1 MKKFFKQCLSV
12 LLVVITIFSMT
23 TMGLTSFSAAE
34 TQTVSTGLTGSGLA
48 DAALKRV
55 GGRLF
60 AEFTS
65 YCISNKV
72 PVLGSAFYVL
82 FCDPATRSTIK
93 MQGQVSE
100 IYSDVKEI
108 KQDINSI
115 MDDLDTIYKEIVE
128 IDKENKYITAKKEI
142 QKYCIDDAGTL
153 GYQIL
158 WMKYE
163 TVLENYNKAEECRS
177 ALKDETDPSE
187 RAKLEKDITSNEEAA
202 KNAMNDFVYF
212 YQTIFFGK
220 KDDNKDDN
228 KDYNYD
234 STIFERDMNNI
245 NDCIC
250 SENKGME
257 EFLPALENMLRVKFD
272 YEHQITDIMLAG
284 FEYCEAVQ
292 YQMYL
297 IHREYASYCEAMKY
311 AGSSFDEIPELPED
325 FFKTENE
332 LFQANVEEQILNSGI
347 YTLIVSSTLD
357 EAEATLETA
366 PFEFE
371 TTVKINGQ
379 DTPCYIIRDN
389 KDLSYYVV
397 TKESKQV
404 SQLVSHREEQWDNLT
419 HVNYYQPD
427 GMFNSQYT
435 DDGEFR
441 MISSLSE
448 VSNLSE
454 TPLASFINADM
465 DISQSAKYILLYN
478 YDCVGLDKD
487 EVLWNMKFASAAE
500 YNKNEPEEK
509 VNTFTSKEAYSGSEK
524 NEEFIRIYKS
534 VFNDELFN
542 NDQNKLV
549 IKERTSMPK
558 LIALHD
564 GQVLDYSK
572 VEVSPEGC
580 TIILTGKATVIGNP
594 DVPLTDSQII
604 VCTDK
609 QVTLKNINV
618 NAIKYK
624 SAIEVKCSG
633 AKIAFEG
640 VNTFTGNGEAVD
652 LNKMTELDTNN
663 HNPVGVS
670 HGMLINKGADVTL
683 TGATATFN
691 GDAGGAGICTWGNL
705 VIDNATIIANGSYEK
720 LDSYFEGYE
729 EFKTPVYSIGAG
741 IGASVS
747 AVKNSKNSTVYLS
760 EDLILGRTYSNYGT
774 ITIKNNSDIT
784 AKGAYP
790 EGDKSGSYA
799 SDIGGARF
807 VTHIDYENV
816 LGWIIT
822 DVSFTYD
829 SKSVG
834 GGNISDS
841 KVLTYKGVIGGNIK
855 LSNNDYDYVM
865 DTYTITTSTAGS
877 SGVTDDKLSFTL
889 IGDKGTTN
897 GTISSSNCGNKK
909 GQYTM
914 TFNNG
919 YIGTEL
925 SAIEIEIDGDDGWY
939 PEYINVKSENGK
951 INQTLY
957 GGRWLDNSGTI
968 TLKPTD
974 NVFKIGITTSND
986 TNAGTDAAVYV
997 QLVDQNGITSDK
1009 INASDVHPE
1018 SNAFEKGDS
1027 MSLYMYAPDKF
1038 GKLQYIQINSDAN
1051 GTAAAN
1057 WKIEK
1062 LDAAQMSGGNKD
1074 DNFSIT
1080 VNQWD
1085 PNGVTMSFGRETG
1098 KSGTFEFLI
1107 KTQNVTGAGTDA
1119 TIKFKLIGTNGET
1132 NLVDVE
1138 SFIDNYTSGDNF
1150 EKNDKDTGRIT
1161 FKMPKGGI
1169 GTITGLYVESSGGA
1183 ASADWDLEYVEITE
1197 ILPDGE
1203 GQHVKF
1209 NAKCTIK
1216 KKSNKTLTNP
1226 SIVVKTVSPSINRE
1240 ILENLKMTDENSYL
1254 LSVNE
1259 PVTISYD
1266 VFKLLKDNG
1275 IDLTVEM
1282 LEGTDV
1288 LYSITFDGKE
1298 IKNFHDV
1305 TLGKNYEIRDGETLV
1320 NFLENSYIPEG
1331 TTINLYL
1338 DKLGFTENSVVSI
1351 YVKDENGNWS
1361 KIDTELSEGEIYH
1374 EIEITD
1380 GSDFILR
1387 SESTSVSGTDENTPV
1402 DKDVV
1407 STGNTG
1413 MVVFVTLTFAVM
1425 GCLTLVGFSMSRK
1438 KKEQ

>member
-23 TMGLTSFSAAE
+23 TMGLTSFSATE
-34 TQTVSTGLTGSGLA
+34 TQTVGIDLTDSVLA

-82 FCDPATRSTIK
+82 LCDPATRSTIK
-93 MQGQVSE
+93 MQGQVDQ
-100 IYSDVKEI
+100 ILADITTI
-108 KQDINSI
+108 KQDIDNVLQ
-115 MDDLDTIYKEIVE
+115 DLDEIYMEIE
-128 IDKENKYITAKKEI
+128 KNDAENKYADAKTNVDKYYIDDPGVTGYQTLWNTYLLALEYYDAVNQARESLKLATDPTEIKRLNKEI
-142 QKYCIDDAGTL
+142 ADNEQSLKTEIERFVIQYQNVFFVSGEKTEYSYEKY
-153 GYQIL
+153 
-158 WMKYE
+158 
-163 TVLENYNKAEECRS
+163 
-177 ALKDETDPSE
+177 
-187 RAKLEKDITSNEEAA
+187 AK
-202 KNAMNDFVYF
+202 
-212 YQTIFFGK
+212 
-220 KDDNKDDN
+220 
-228 KDYNYD
+228 
-234 STIFERDMNNI
+234 DMNNL
-245 NDCIC
+245 NNYIC
-250 SENKGME
+250 TESKLYT
-257 EFLPALENMLRVKFD
+257 EFLPALENMLRTYYP
-272 YEHQITDIMLAG
+272 YEHQITEQMLDG
-284 FEYCEAVQ
+284 FQYCQMVQ
-292 YQMYL
+292 YQIYI

-325 FFKTENE
+325 FFAEENE
-332 LFQANVEEQILNSGI
+332 LYKHNIEQQILNSGI
-347 YTLIVSSTLD
+347 HTFMVTESTLD
-357 EAEATLETA
+357 EADTISTLDEADTIPYL
-366 PFEFE
+366 FD
-371 TTVKINGQ
+371 TTVKIGGT
-379 DTPCYIIRDN
+379 DVPCYIIRDN
-389 KDLSYYVV
+389 KDLSYYVITQETFKSSELINGSRHYV
-397 TKESKQV
+397 DMWIYKPNE
-404 SQLVSHREEQWDNLT
+404 
-419 HVNYYQPD
+419 
-427 GMFNSQYT
+427 MFDTLYT
-435 DDGEFR
+435 DNGEFK

-448 VSNLSE
+448 VTSLSKN
-454 TPLASFINADM
+454 PLNYFRNSGMEKIPEDVGA
-465 DISQSAKYILLYN
+465 ILLYN
-478 YDCVGLDKD
+478 DAYQDMSTLSPHIAQ
-487 EVLWNMKFASAAE
+487 WNIKFADSRA
-500 YNKNEPEEK
+500 YDSNHPESG
-509 VNTFTSKEAYSGSEK
+509 VTTYSSKDLYYGEADVESYIK
-524 NEEFIRIYKS
+524 IYKS
-534 VFNDELFN
+534 TYNDSLFAN
-542 NDQNKLV
+542 NDNTFV
-549 IKERTSMPK
+549 VEDYDSMPNCIT
-558 LIALHD
+558 LRD
-564 GQVLDYSK
+564 GQILDYSK
-572 VEVSPEGC
+572 LGVSPSGC
-580 TIILTGKATVIGNP
+580 TIIASGQATIIGNS
-594 DVPLTDSQII
+594 DIPLNDSQII
-604 VCTDK
+604 ICTDE
-609 QVTLKNINV
+609 QITLKDVSV
-618 NAIKYK
+618 NAAKYQNAVEVRAKDAQVKFEGTNSFTGSSKEINDNDDFGRWYK
-624 SAIEVKCSG
+624 SSTAVG
-633 AKIAFEG
+633 A
-640 VNTFTGNGEAVD
+640 
-652 LNKMTELDTNN
+652 
-663 HNPVGVS
+663 S
-670 HGMLINKGADVTL
+670 QGMLICENASVTL
-683 TGATATFN
+683 TGAKATFS
-691 GDAGGAGICTWGNL
+691 GGAGGAGICTCGDL
-705 VIDNATIIANGSYEK
+705 IIDNATIIANGSYSDETYYM
-720 LDSYFEGYE
+720 DETSNQYVEDRMTVYE
-729 EFKTPVYSIGAG
+729 VGSG
-741 IGASVS
+741 IGASVTYY
-747 AVKNSKNSTVYLS
+747 STNVMTRPY
-760 EDLILGRTYSNYGT
+760 TYAKYGT
-774 ITIKNNSDIT
+774 VTIQNNSVVT
-784 AKGAYP
+784 ANGAAPKGTSNCY
-790 EGDKSGSYA
+790 SM
-799 SDIGGARF
+799 DIGG
-807 VTHIDYENV
+807 
-816 LGWIIT
+816 IT
-822 DVSFTYD
+822 YFTEINSYSFTGVHTKTSNKALTGSISNSEIKTANGMIDKGITKSSSKFDKD
-829 SKSVG
+829 SFTV
-834 GGNISDS
+834 
-841 KVLTYKGVIGGNIK
+841 
-855 LSNNDYDYVM
+855 
-865 DTYTITTSTAGS
+865 TTSTAGS
-877 SGVTDDKLSFTL
+877 DGVTDNNISFKLYGKVDGKEVSTNG
-889 IGDKGTTN
+889 ITKKCGEDKGE
-897 GTISSSNCGNKK
+897 
-909 GQYTM
+909 YTFSFSD
-914 TFNNG
+914 TF
-919 YIGTEL
+919 IGSEITK
-925 SAIEIEIDGDDGWY
+925 IEIEIDGDDGWY
-939 PEYINVKSENGK
+939 PEYVKVTSDCGGIE
-951 INQTLY
+951 QTLY

-1098 KSGTFEFLI
+1098 KSGTFEFII

-1425 GCLTLVGFSMSRK
+1425 GCLTLVGFSLSRK